1 MKLNKDV
8 AVFVLEDWIGNDLGK
23 FNTLDELEEAISD
36 LEENDEQVQEAN
48 SYLQMVD
55 QWLDNP
61 KIIESA
67 ELAIEELKIMVRE
80 DLYAYGL
87 DKNNNS
93 IGIQFG

>member
-1 MKLNKDV
+1 MELNKDV
-8 AVFVLEDWIGNDLGK
+8 EVFVLEDWTGRDLGK
-23 FNTLDELEEAISD
+23 FNTLDELEEEISN
-36 LEENDEQVQEAN
+36 LEENDEQVEEAK

-55 QWLDNP
+55 YYLNNP

-87 DKNNNS
+87 DKNNNR

>member
-1 MKLNKDV
+1 MELNKYV
-8 AVFVLEDWIGNDLGK
+8 EVYVLEDWIGNDLGK
-23 FNTLDELEEAISD
+23 FSTLDELEEEISN

-55 QWLDNP
+55 YWLNNP
-61 KIIESA
+61 EITESA
-67 ELAIEELKIMVRE
+67 ELAIEDLKIMVRE

-87 DKNNNS
+87 DKNNNR